1 MRLRLPS
8 IILLG
13 LLLAL
18 AGVTASWACQTTHT
32 ACVTPC
38 LEANTSCCIASVN
51 AGIAPPSLEPNLL
64 QATSRQTTSQPA
76 TARRMLDAEQP
87 VVAAIGGGT
96 LARNP
101 RGQAIDLY
109 LLDASFLI

>member
-1 MRLRLPS
+1 MRSRLHS
-8 IILLG
+8 ILLLG

-38 LEANTSCCIASVN
+38 LEADTSCCIASVD

-64 QATSRQTTSQPA
+64 QAASRQPTLQPA
-76 TARRMLDAEQP
+76 TAACMLDMEQP
-87 VVAAIGGGT
+87 VTAAIGGES
-96 LARNP
+96 LARNS
-101 RGQAIDLY
+101 RSQAVDLY